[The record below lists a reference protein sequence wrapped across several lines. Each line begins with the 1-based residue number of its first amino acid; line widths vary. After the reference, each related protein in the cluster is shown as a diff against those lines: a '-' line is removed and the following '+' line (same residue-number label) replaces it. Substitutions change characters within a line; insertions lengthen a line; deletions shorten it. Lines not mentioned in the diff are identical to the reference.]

1 MQTTGYTNSEIG
13 LGSMCINGQYTK
25 KHVHKVRLIYFVYN
39 YITGKLQENAC
50 EITKLQK
57 KIYQNLI
64 TNEDLIN
71 QLLKKL

>member
-39 YITGKLQENAC
+39 YITGKLQEN
-50 EITKLQK
+50 IQGMTTKIPKLE
-57 KIYQNLI
+57 KIY
-64 TNEDLIN
+64 
-71 QLLKKL
+71 LKLN